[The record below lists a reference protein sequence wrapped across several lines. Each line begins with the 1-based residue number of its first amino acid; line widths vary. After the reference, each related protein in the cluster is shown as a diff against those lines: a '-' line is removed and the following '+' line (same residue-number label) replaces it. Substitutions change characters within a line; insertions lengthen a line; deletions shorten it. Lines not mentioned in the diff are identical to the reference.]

1 MSAISQKSIS
11 GITSITSPAGTDDQI
26 SLHTSNTNEALKID
40 GAGNLHLNNHVNT
53 TGVTTASN
61 FKTGTSDLHSAG
73 LNVAYADVDDFID
86 VGSNIKL
93 GNAGVITATSFV
105 GDGSDLTNLPAGLGT
120 ALSATAT
127 SPLNK
132 MYYTNQV
139 LGVPSSI
146 TVDVP
151 ASASKAYTQY
161 ADIKVD
167 GSADLIVAEGDDL
180 IPDVLGLAD
189 FGTFGGGASAGR
201 IRVNSISNAAND
213 GSPTVQKGLVVTGV
227 TTSTSFSGSGAS
239 LTNLPAANLTGTL
252 PAISGAN
259 LTNLDASDLASGTVP
274 TARLGS
280 GTASSSTFLAG
291 DSTYKTVTGTT
302 INNNADN
309 RVITGSGTAN
319 TLEGE
324 STLTYNGLQLN
335 ISNTVPELFLTDTN
349 SNNSYGRVRGNG
361 GNLILSADV
370 NNATGGSVMVFET
383 DGTEK
388 VRIDDGG
395 RLLIG
400 TILTDNRDG
409 YNSAVQISGTTGDTA
424 SISIGRYSANAS
436 YPAIVL
442 SKSRNAAINSHTRL
456 NTGDYLGGI
465 QFQGDDGTRFL
476 LGASIVAQA
485 ASPVADYDMATD
497 LVFSTN
503 YGTTSPTKSMTLD
516 QQGRLSKPNQPF
528 VMVHINTSTDRQTT
542 GNKLIIPW
550 DTIHGR
556 GTSSNVGSHFNTSN
570 HRFTAPVAGRYMFIC
585 SMNIR
590 GDNIC
595 YHRVNGNE
603 VSYAEYRIPD
613 LVWDHVDFSFV
624 YDMNANDYYEMFS
637 QLYNGSGHRWN
648 GGNTAN
654 GGWDTLSIYLLG

>member
-40 GAGNLHLNNHVNT
+40 GAGNIHIHNHVST
-53 TGVTTASN
+53 TGISSASN

-73 LNVAYADVDDFID
+73 LNVAYADVDDFVD

-120 ALSATAT
+120 ALSATAV

-139 LGVPSSI
+139 LGVNDNI

-180 IPDVLGLAD
+180 IPDILGLAD

-213 GSPTVQKGLVVTGV
+213 GSPTVQKGLVITGV
-227 TTSTSFSGSGAS
+227 TTSTTFSGSGAS
-239 LTNLPAANLTGTL
+239 LTNLNAS
-252 PAISGAN
+252 AI
-259 LTNLDASDLASGTVP
+259 ASGTVP

-309 RVITGSGTAN
+309 RIITGSGTAN

-361 GNLILSADV
+361 GNLVLSADV

-383 DGTEK
+383 DGSEK
-388 VRIDDGG
+388 ARIDDGG

-400 TILTDNRDG
+400 TTVTDNRDG
-409 YNSAVQISGTTGDTA
+409 YNSSLQVAGTGGDDS
-424 SISIGRYSANAS
+424 SISIGRYSADVS
-436 YPAIVL
+436 YPSLVL

-456 NTGDYLGGI
+456 NTNDYLGGI

-476 LGASIVAQA
+476 VGASIVAQA

-497 LVFSTN
+497 LIFSTN
-503 YGTTSPTKSMTLD
+503 YGTTSPTKSMTFD
-516 QQGRLSKPNQPF
+516 QQGRLTKPNQPF
-528 VMVHINTSTDRQTT
+528 VMVHINTTSNRNTT
-542 GNKLIIPW
+542 GSQLIVPW
-550 DTIHGR
+550 DTIHGNS
-556 GTSSNVGSHFNTSN
+556 TSSNVGSHFNTSN
-570 HRFTAPVAGRYMFIC
+570 HRFTAPVDGRYLFVV
-585 SMNIR
+585 SQNIV
-590 GDNIC
+590 GDIIM
-595 YHRVNGNE
+595 YHRINGVNRHGG
-603 VSYAEYRIPD
+603 EYRIAD
-613 LVWDHVDFSFV
+613 NVWDHLDSSFI
-624 YDMNANDYYEMFS
+624 YDMNANDYYDMTNQAYS
-637 QLYNGSGHRWN
+637 SHGQRWN
-648 GGNTAN
+648 GGGNV
-654 GGWDTLSIYLLG
+654 GFGWDCLSIYLLG